1 MRKYNSNFKTAFI
14 SEEGSKLKNNDYF
27 GFVEL
32 DKYACYVIADGIT
45 DVRDSESARK
55 AIEAVVTA
63 FQNSPGMSKGKIKSY
78 LRFANKELLTGKSY
92 EKLKA
97 SLTVVV
103 CDYEKFRYGY
113 AGNTRLRLYR
123 DGKKILA
130 TSDMSLSQKMVK
142 DGQIAED
149 KLAEHEERNNLT
161 SYLGMEKYSPFVS
174 KKIKLADGD
183 IIALYTK
190 GIWENVDEGEIG
202 DVFEEA
208 GDEPE
213 EECNKVEDLLLSR
226 QPQNLDNYTFV
237 AIYADKIFVDPNRK
251 KNIKKILLI
260 TLAIAAVVLITGII
274 IFLWRKDRAQKRADM
289 EQAVSNTETYMEDHN
304 FIRAKEE
311 CEKAIEFAE
320 KLKDKELK
328 EKYNE
333 YLICLEAVISADDL
347 WEKANY
353 IEAKEAYLTAKAR
366 ARYADNR
373 MLDYI
378 EGRLVEIANYEQV
391 FDDITMGDS
400 LLALE
405 SFELAEEK
413 YLEAKKKAAAI
424 YFTEGKQQALD
435 ALDKL
440 YAEWSVAIEE
450 QEAQAAEL
458 AADEVAAADLVK
470 QGDASYSDGD
480 YDGAMVFYLIALEKY
495 TNLEDPVQIAS
506 LNKKIIALNEKQ
518 EEVGGRVN
526 EAEQLEQQARI
537 YEEGKDYEQAKIQY
551 QYAKAIYEEL
561 GKSNK
566 ANEVQGKIDLI
577 GTKTEQEEKAEK
589 EKSDEEKAKKEK
601 EEQEK
606 AEKEKVEAEK
616 EQAESEKAKAEA
628 ERAKAEAEAERIKAE
643 AEAERIKAEAE
654 AEKIKAETEKIKAE
668 MEANKNKPGGTG
680 TGGAG
685 TGTSSSEAN
694 GNAAPETLENT
705 NGISDTG
712 GQGE

>member
-1 MRKYNSNFKTAFI
+1 MRKYNSEFKTAFI

-63 FQNSPGMSKGKIKSY
+63 FQNAPGMSKGKIKSY

-103 CDYEKFRYGY
+103 SDYEKFRYGY

-130 TSDMSLSQKMVK
+130 TSDMSLSQKLVK
-142 DGQIAED
+142 DGEIAED

-161 SYLGMEKYSPFVS
+161 SYLGMEKYTPFVS
-174 KKIKLADGD
+174 KKIKLSDGD

-202 DVFEEA
+202 DVFEET

-226 QPQNLDNYTFV
+226 QPENLDNYTFV
-237 AIYADKIFVDPNRK
+237 AIYANKVFVDPNRK
-251 KNIKKILLI
+251 KNIKKMLTI
-260 TLAIAAVVLITGII
+260 TLVIVAVVLIAGII
-274 IFLWRKDRAQKRADM
+274 IFLWRRDRAQKKEDM
-289 EQAVSNTETYMEDHN
+289 ELYFSNTETYMEDHN

-311 CEKAIEFAE
+311 CEKAIELAE
-320 KLKDKELK
+320 KLGNKELK

-333 YLICLEAVISADDL
+333 YLICLEAVINADDL
-347 WEKANY
+347 WEKGNY
-353 IEAKEAYLTAKAR
+353 ADAKAAYLTAKAR
-366 ARYADNR
+366 TRYADNS

-378 EGRLVEIANYEQV
+378 EGRLGKVADYEEV
-391 FDDITMGDS
+391 FDNITMGDS
-400 LLALE
+400 LLE
-405 SFELAEEK
+405 MQSFELAEEK
-413 YLEAKKKAAAI
+413 YLEAKKKADAI

-435 ALDKL
+435 ALEKL
-440 YAEWSVAIEE
+440 YEEWSTVIAEKEE
-450 QEAQAAEL
+450 QAAEL
-458 AADEVAAADLVK
+458 AADAVTAADLVK
-470 QGDASYSDGD
+470 QGDAAYSEGD

-495 TNLEDPVQIAS
+495 TNMEETAQIAS
-506 LNKKIIALNEKQ
+506 LNQKIIALNEKQ
-518 EEVGGRVN
+518 QEVEEREN
-526 EAEQLEQQARI
+526 EAKQLEEQARI
-537 YEEGKDYEQAKIQY
+537 YESGNDYEQAKIQY

-566 ANEVQGKIDLI
+566 ANEVQGRIDLI
-577 GTKTEQEEKAEK
+577 DTKMTQEEKADQEKADAEKAEK
-589 EKSDEEKAKKEK
+589 EK
-601 EEQEK
+601 
-606 AEKEKVEAEK
+606 AEK
-616 EQAESEKAKAEA
+616 EQAEKQKTEAEKQQAEAEKAKAEA
-628 ERAKAEAEAERIKAE
+628 EAEKIRAEAEAERIKAE
-643 AEAERIKAEAE
+643 AEAERIR
-654 AEKIKAETEKIKAE
+654 AETEKIKAE
-668 MEANKNKPGGTG
+668 IEAGKQDEGDG
-680 TGGAG
+680 TGGNG
-685 TGTSSSEAN
+685 T
-694 GNAAPETLENT
+694 
-705 NGISDTG
+705 
-712 GQGE
+712 